1 MPTLESE
8 IVLAEVVEE
17 GFQNPPMPALGLV
30 ATPANSSNLKQ
41 PQIQNPAPS
50 EWQTAKSR
58 TYFHIHCRQHT
69 VVSDFDHIYVA
80 SVFDHPYETFCST
93 CQKHFPVADFC
104 WSNTNERLTEYYAR
118 YQSKFSSS
126 EKLICSGI
134 FPLIAV
140 VVAALGSAVIGF
152 LVPTLLLGR
161 FGIIGALIGGLVGAV
176 CGIKITE
183 KIGNSIRKRVL
194 GTSDYTQLR

>member
-17 GFQNPPMPALGLV
+17 DFRKPPKPASGPV
-30 ATPANSSNLKQ
+30 ATSTKSSNLKQ
-41 PQIQNPAPS
+41 PPIPNPAATGL
-50 EWQTAKSR
+50 QTDKSR

-80 SVFDHPYETFCST
+80 NVFDHPYETFCST

-126 EKLICSGI
+126 EKRICSGI

-152 LVPTLLLGR
+152 LVPTFLLGR

-176 CGIKITE
+176 SGVKITE
-183 KIGNSIRKRVL
+183 KISNSIRKRVL